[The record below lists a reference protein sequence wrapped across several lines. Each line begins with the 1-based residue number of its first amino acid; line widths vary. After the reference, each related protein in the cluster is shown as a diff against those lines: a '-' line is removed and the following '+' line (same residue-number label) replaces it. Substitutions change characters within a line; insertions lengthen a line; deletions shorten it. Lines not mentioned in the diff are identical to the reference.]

1 MRHRVRTAALA
12 VALVLAG
19 SSRADLKQA
28 LGEPNLEKRSQ
39 LALDNARTAY
49 KAARAAYDKGE
60 NDQTAAAIHE
70 MEESVDLAYAS
81 LTKTGKDPRKSPKY
95 FKKAEIDTRELM
107 KHIDAFENSMSFSD
121 RAMLEKLKAKVQQV
135 HDDLLVGLMEGK
147 RK

>member
-1 MRHRVRTAALA
+1 MRHRVWMAALA
-12 VALVLAG
+12 ATLMWAG

-28 LGEPNLEKRSQ
+28 LAEANLEKRSQ
-39 LALDNARTAY
+39 LALDNARAAY
-49 KAARAAYDKGE
+49 KSARAAYEKGE
-60 NDQTAAAIHE
+60 NDQVATAVHE
-70 MEESVDLAYAS
+70 IEESVDLAYAS

-95 FKKAEIDTRELM
+95 FKKAEIETRELM

-121 RAMLEKLKAKVQQV
+121 RPGLEKLKAKVQQV